1 MHSLADYERDRELVR
16 QRTRARLAGRAGQPD
31 EERALQQHYQ
41 HVRTNLLHFLER
53 DDNAENAALAQGVLL
68 ETAVTTD
75 LDLSVRYIAPLLANA
90 TVVDAAGVLQAGRAH
105 LHVMYHTGPYWLPIF
120 AALRAGVACACCV
133 PTSMPRVRENFL
145 QIHTCLTR
153 ELTLPGKL
161 RIIDMDT
168 QSFAVS
174 ARQAI
179 GQGYSLFLFM
189 DGYTGTAHE
198 PNPRRDVELAFLG
211 AEITCKTTVATLALL
226 LDAPLVATHAHRTG
240 PLQSRIAFEPLPAAP
255 AAASRREQAAQLS
268 AAIYTHLAALLRE
281 SPAQWEPWQYFHAYL
296 SDRYLAQLKSGGIGK
311 RFRHDT
317 ESERF
322 YFSPAGDVMVDRYTL
337 RSYGV
342 RRKSDSPA
350 GGDTAALHS

>member
-1 MHSLADYERDRELVR
+1 MHSVADYERDRELVR

-31 EERALQQHYQ
+31 EEQALQQHYQ
-41 HVRTNLLHFLER
+41 CIRTNLLHFLER
-53 DDNAENAALAQGVLL
+53 DDNAENAALAQAVLL

-90 TVVDAAGVLQAGRAH
+90 TVVDAAGVLQAGRAQ
-105 LHVMYHTGPYWLPIF
+105 LHVLYHTGPYWLPIF

-145 QIHTCLTR
+145 QLHACLTR

-179 GQGYSLFLFM
+179 ERGYSLFLFM
-189 DGYTGTAHE
+189 DGFTGTAHE
-198 PNPRRDVELAFLG
+198 ANPRRDVEVPFLN

-240 PLQSRIAFEPLPAAP
+240 PLQARLIFEPLAVATDT
-255 AAASRREQAAQLS
+255 ASRREQAAQLS
-268 AAIYTHLAALLRE
+268 VAIYTRLAGLLRE
-281 SPAQWEPWQYFHAYL
+281 APAQWEPWQYFHAYL
-296 SDRYLAQLKSGGIGK
+296 SDRYLAQLKSGEIGK

-350 GGDTAALHS
+350 GGDAAALHS